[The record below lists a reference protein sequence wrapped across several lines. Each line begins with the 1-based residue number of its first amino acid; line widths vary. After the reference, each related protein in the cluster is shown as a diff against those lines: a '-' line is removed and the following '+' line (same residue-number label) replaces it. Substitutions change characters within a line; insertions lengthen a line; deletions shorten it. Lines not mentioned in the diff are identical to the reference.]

1 MTVVSGI
8 AVATTPEH
16 IDEVRRAIDALEWAE
31 VHYAEPDG
39 RMVATIEAE
48 TTDACM
54 DRLLEM
60 KKIRHVV
67 VAEMVEHVCEGE
79 EHPTPDETSA
89 RPIARLEGPVEEL
102 LKKSKRGKRM

>member
-1 MTVVSGI
+1 MSVVSGI
-8 AVATTPEH
+8 AVATTPERL
-16 IDEVRRAIDALEWAE
+16 DEVRRTIDALEWAE

-39 RMVATIEAE
+39 RMVATIEAD

-60 KKIRHVV
+60 KKLPHIL

-79 EHPTPDETSA
+79 ERPAPDETSS
-89 RPIARLEGPVEEL
+89 RPIARLEGPVEDL
-102 LKKSKRGKRM
+102 LKKSKRNRK